1 MRLIVKRLS
10 AAEAERCRQRAQRK
24 SRKQGKA
31 LQPQTLQAAG
41 YVLILTSLD
50 VAQFSAEDILAIYRL
65 RWQIELLFK
74 RLKSLLHLDELPAKD
89 PDLVRCWIYAK
100 LIAALLLEE
109 VAGPFLDFPPSS
121 AHAAAAFPV
130 APPAL
135 AA

>member
-1 MRLIVKRLS
+1 M
-10 AAEAERCRQRAQRK
+10 
-24 SRKQGKA
+24 
-31 LQPQTLQAAG
+31 
-41 YVLILTSLD
+41 LILTSLD

-109 VAGPFLDFPPSS
+109 VAGPFLDSPPSS
-121 AHAAAAFPV
+121 AHAAAAFPL